1 MKEKIIDGIL
11 FLIAT
16 IATFAGYK
24 IIVEDKDTEKEKIV
38 FAYVDP
44 ESVQE
49 QETDSYTVDGFT
61 PDVK

>member
-38 FAYVDP
+38 FAHIDP

-49 QETDSYTVDGFT
+49 QETDSYVVDGFK